1 MAWSHRG
8 PGRAEQEDRAHLGLL
23 TLEFHFPE
31 CASLK
36 EKRRIVRG
44 YVESVR
50 SRLHLSIAE
59 VGHHELHQRAV
70 IAVAAVGSHRVE
82 VERALQRALGI
93 AEGREGAE
101 VYDWSLE
108 WR

>member
-1 MAWSHRG
+1 MARSHRG
-8 PGRAEQEDRAHLGLL
+8 PVLSEGRAHLGLL
-23 TLEFHFPE
+23 TLDLHFPQ
-31 CASLK
+31 CTSLK
-36 EKRRIVRG
+36 EKRRILRG
-44 YVESVR
+44 CVESIR

-59 VGHHELHQRAV
+59 VGCQDLHQRAV
-70 IAVAAVGSHRVE
+70 IAVAAVGAERSE
-82 VERALQRALGI
+82 VERALQRALGM

>member
-1 MAWSHRG
+1 MARSHRS
-8 PGRAEQEDRAHLGLL
+8 PGRAELEDPAHLGLL
-23 TLEFHFPE
+23 TLELHFPE

-36 EKRRIVRG
+36 EKRRILRG
-44 YVESVR
+44 CLER
-50 SRLHLSIAE
+50 IRTRLHLSVAE
-59 VGHHELHQRAV
+59 VGYHDLHQRAV
-70 IAVAAVGSHRVE
+70 IAVAAVGASRAE

-101 VYDWSLE
+101 VCDWSME